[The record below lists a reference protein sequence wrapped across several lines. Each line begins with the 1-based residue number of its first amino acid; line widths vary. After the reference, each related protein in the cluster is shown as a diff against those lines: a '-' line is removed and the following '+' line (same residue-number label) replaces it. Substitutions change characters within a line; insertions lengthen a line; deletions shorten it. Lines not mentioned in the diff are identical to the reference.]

1 MWANVFAHIAVSSK
15 NFFVFARFFEQ
26 NSEQTPFRQLFLLDV
41 SKKSE
46 QNRLDGT

>member
-1 MWANVFAHIAVSSK
+1 VFAHIAVSSK
-15 NFFVFARFFEQ
+15 KFFVFAHFFARFFEQ

-46 QNRLDGT
+46 QKK